1 MTHTRNLRFGVIGAG
16 RIGKIHAQNLATRIH
31 GVEVVTIADVDLKAA
46 QNLAAELHVPSA
58 LDDYRLIL
66 ADPNIEAV
74 AICSS
79 TDTHA
84 RIVVEAAQAGKH
96 IFCEKPIDLQLEK
109 IDAALE
115 AVAKAGVKLQIGFN
129 RRFDPNFRKVR
140 TMVAEGKIGTPH
152 IIRITSRDPA
162 PPPLSYIEVSGG
174 IFLDMTIHDFDMARY
189 LSSSEVEEV
198 YTEAGVMVDPAIG
211 EAGDVDTA
219 VITLRFANGAIGTID
234 NSRKAVYGY
243 DQRVEVF
250 GSNGMVQAH
259 NNTPDND
266 VYFNADGVHAAK
278 PLYFFLERY
287 MESFIAE
294 MKEFVQSIQEDKVP
308 SVTGIDGRIPVVIG
322 MAAKKSYLEH
332 RPVKVSEITN
342 PMPEL
347 A

>member
-1 MTHTRNLRFGVIGAG
+1 LRFGVIGAG
-16 RIGKIHAQNLATRIH
+16 RIGKIHAGNLATRIPD
-31 GVEVVTIADVDLKAA
+31 VEVAAIADVDLKSA
-46 QNLAAELHVPSA
+46 QELATRLHVPTA
-58 LDDYRLIL
+58 VDDYHAIL
-66 ADPNIEAV
+66 SDPTIDAV

-84 RIVVEAAQAGKH
+84 KIVIEAAQAGKH
-96 IFCEKPIDLQLEK
+96 IFCEKPIDHDLAK
-109 IDAALE
+109 IDAALD
-115 AVAKAGVKLQIGFN
+115 AVEKAGVKLQIGFN

-140 TMVAEGKIGTPH
+140 AMVAEGKIGDPH

-162 PPPLSYIEVSGG
+162 PPPVSYVKVSGG
-174 IFLDMTIHDFDMARY
+174 MFLDMTIHDFDMARY
-189 LSSSEVEEV
+189 LSGSEVEEV
-198 YTEAGVMVDPAIG
+198 YVAAGVMVDPGIG

-234 NSRKAVYGY
+234 NSRKAIYGY

-287 MESFIAE
+287 MDSFIAE
-294 MKEFVQSIQEDKVP
+294 LKDFVQSIRANTTPPV
-308 SVTGIDGRIPVVIG
+308 VGIDGRIPVLIG
-322 MAAKKSYLEH
+322 MAAKRSYLEH
-332 RPVKVSEITN
+332 RPVKLSEIEQSIVEPT
-342 PMPEL
+342 
-347 A
+347 